1 MRISLFLSS
10 LLLAALR
17 VEGSSRRDEILAG
30 GRPTKSATSPKI
42 KERRSALLPTTT
54 SSPSGIV
61 TGAVEE
67 SDSFAPAVL
76 KRKPDPGVDSFAT
89 PPRPMRRATAAAD
102 TPRDRSPTGEYTREE
117 PESSLVCDGGTSSLP
132 SSEDGVAPVS
142 ADYGS
147 PCGAGAAP
155 GRVRRSGRVKPFTR
169 VESGISGSRDHA

>member
-10 LLLAALR
+10 VLLAALR
-17 VEGSSRRDEILAG
+17 VEGSSRRGEILAG

-42 KERRSALLPTTT
+42 RERRSALLPTTT

-67 SDSFAPAVL
+67 SASCAPAVL

-89 PPRPMRRATAAAD
+89 PPRPIRRATAAAD
-102 TPRDRSPTGEYTREE
+102 TPHDRSPTGESTREE
-117 PESSLVCDGGTSSLP
+117 PGSPLVCGGGSSSLR
-132 SSEDGVAPVS
+132 SSEDGVPPVS

-147 PCGAGAAP
+147 LCGAGAVP
-155 GRVRRSGRVKPFTR
+155 NRVRRSGRVKPFTR
-169 VESGISGSRDHA
+169 GEPGSSDARDHA